1 MLKSFFNRNS
11 PVFYI
16 GIATA
21 VVFIFIIIAGQSNP
35 NVTPTL
41 NPVSQEE
48 LFSES
53 NYILGDANARVTLVE
68 FLDYNCPFCKSISP
82 ALKTLENNNKGKL
95 RIVIKH
101 LPLTQLDGHEF
112 SMLSAQA
119 AQTAGKMGKFEE
131 MHNSLIE
138 MNPINRDSIIARAES
153 LGLNKDE
160 FVELM
165 DSEEMVNQVKKDME
179 MAQNLKVQG
188 TPTMYLNGIRL
199 DLQKKDLNTEVLIE
213 VNKAYPSN

>member
-1 MLKSFFNRNS
+1 MLKSFFSRNS

-21 VVFIFIIIAGQSNP
+21 VIFIFIIIAGQSNP

-41 NPVSQEE
+41 NPVNQEE
-48 LFSES
+48 LFSET
-53 NYILGDANARVTLVE
+53 NFILGDANARVTLVE
-68 FLDYNCPFCKSISP
+68 YLDYNCPFCKSIAP

-95 RIVIKH
+95 RVIVKH

-112 SMLSAQA
+112 SMLAAQA
-119 AQTAGKMGKFEE
+119 AQAAGKMGKFEE

-138 MNPINRDSIIARAES
+138 MNPINRESIIARAES
-153 LGLNKDE
+153 IGLNKDE
-160 FVELM
+160 FTSLM
-165 DSEEMVNQVKKDME
+165 DSDEIKNQVNKDIE
-179 MAQNLKVQG
+179 MAQKLNVRG
-188 TPTMYLNGIRL
+188 TPTLFLNGIRM

-213 VNKAYPSN
+213 INKAYPSN

>member
-1 MLKSFFNRNS
+1 MLKSFFSRNS

-35 NVTPTL
+35 NVSPTL

-48 LFSES
+48 LYSET
-53 NYILGDANARVTLVE
+53 NYILGDPNSRVTIVE

-95 RIVIKH
+95 RIIVKH
-101 LPLTQLDGHEF
+101 LPLTQLEGHEF
-112 SMLSAQA
+112 SMLA
-119 AQTAGKMGKFEE
+119 AQSVQAAGKMGKFEE
-131 MHNSLIE
+131 MHYSLLE
-138 MNPINRDSIIARAES
+138 MNPINRDSIIGRAES

-160 FVELM
+160 FVKYM
-165 DSEEMVNQVKKDME
+165 DSEEIRNEVNKDMQ

-188 TPTMYLNGIRL
+188 TPTIFLNGIRL

-213 VNKAYPSN
+213 VNKAYPVN